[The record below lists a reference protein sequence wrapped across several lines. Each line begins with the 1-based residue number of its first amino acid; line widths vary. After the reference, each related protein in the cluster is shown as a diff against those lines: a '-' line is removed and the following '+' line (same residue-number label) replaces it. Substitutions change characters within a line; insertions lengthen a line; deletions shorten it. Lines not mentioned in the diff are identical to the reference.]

1 MRPAFRLLASVQ
13 RSTQFLETGAPT
25 GLTGLLTHSSP
36 RTTLLFL
43 YHDTLD
49 RLKALPEHS
58 VYRQSTEALTKH
70 RLKILEETK
79 PQGLEEWQK
88 RVASVAEGNTDAFKK
103 FPTLS
108 GDGFNIVWKAG
119 VNDDIPDPDENAG
132 YKGPAQPEGPRYAE
146 ERASQGLALSDDPIT
161 DRANV
166 PRIEGEPSLTAA
178 QINEIEGKIGAGL
191 IEEVIQVAEGE
202 HELVR
207 TMAESQVWEDLE
219 EKPQP
224 GQWKYHERDTHTGKT
239 QAP

>member
-1 MRPAFRLLASVQ
+1 MRAALRLLASVQ

-58 VYRQSTEALTKH
+58 LYRQSTEALTKH

-108 GDGFNIVWKAG
+108 GDGYNI
-119 VNDDIPDPDENAG
+119 
-132 YKGPAQPEGPRYAE
+132 GPAQPEGLRSAE
-146 ERASQGLALSDDPIT
+146 ERANQHIALSADPIT

-178 QINEIEGKIGAGL
+178 QINEIEAKIGAGL

-207 TMAESQVWEDLE
+207 TLAEAQVWEDLE